1 MNLSPGLRKFSL
13 TLHVTSSVGMLGA
26 IAAFLTLAI
35 AALTAR
41 NERLVV
47 GAYLAMDPI
56 ARMVI
61 LPLMFGS
68 LLSGLVL
75 GLGTPWG
82 LVRHYWVLIKLTV
95 TGFAAVVLLIKMP
108 LIAEAARMAAA
119 PTSDSDSLRLVGQQL
134 LFHSAA
140 GLTLLLP
147 PMVLST
153 YKPRGLTRHGLARQG
168 GQI

>member
-1 MNLSPGLRKFSL
+1 MTLSPGLRKLSL

-35 AALTAR
+35 GALTAR

-56 ARMVI
+56 ARTVI

-82 LVRHYWVLIKLTV
+82 LARHYWVLIKLVV
-95 TGFAAVVLLIKMP
+95 TSFAAVVLLIKMP
-108 LIAEAARMAAA
+108 LIAEAARLAAA
-119 PTSDSDSLRLVGQQL
+119 PAPDGDSLRLLGQQL

-140 GLTLLLP
+140 GLTLLLL
-147 PMVLST
+147 PMILST
-153 YKPRGLTRHGLARQG
+153 YQPRGLTRRGLARQG
-168 GQI
+168 SQV

>member
-13 TLHVTSSVGMLGA
+13 TLHVASSVGMLGA
-26 IAAFLTLAI
+26 IATFLNLAI
-35 AALTAR
+35 AALTAG

-56 ARMVI
+56 AQMVI
-61 LPLMFGS
+61 LPLIFGS

-82 LVRHYWVLIKLTV
+82 LVRHYWVLIKLIV
-95 TGFAAVVLLIKMP
+95 TSFAAVVLLIKMP
-108 LIAEAARMAAA
+108 LIAEAARLAAA
-119 PTSDSDSLRLVGQQL
+119 PAPDGDLLRLVGQQL

-140 GLTLLLP
+140 GLTVLLL

-153 YKPRGLTRHGLARQG
+153 YKPRGLTGHGLARQG